1 MSFIEFIQYYLPT
14 LLALIKLTSY
24 LLVLTCALKVLVFL
38 YECIFRKLE
47 TNEETSNNDLLLKE
61 KNKLGKGFLATESS
75 SSSCEGYSTR
85 SRNSKNTKKAQQN
98 AETQVK
104 NRKKRDPPESDLKA
118 EVVLSELEEVLGN
131 LPE

>member
-47 TNEETSNNDLLLKE
+47 ANEEMANNDLLSKE
-61 KNKLGKGFLATESS
+61 KNAMMKKKIIMRKLVVALK
-75 SSSCEGYSTR
+75 
-85 SRNSKNTKKAQQN
+85 RNKKI
-98 AETQVK
+98 
-104 NRKKRDPPESDLKA
+104 L
-118 EVVLSELEEVLGN
+118 
-131 LPE
+131 